1 VGILPRAGYP
11 SVYNSPLTKL
21 LSTREMW
28 LGGIMKKYDVIV
40 IGSGCGMIIVEEA
53 LAHGLSVALVDKG
66 PLGGT
71 CANLGCIPSK
81 MLIFAADRIAEIQE
95 AKKLGVE
102 AEIRNIDFGFIMER
116 MRKVVREGR
125 EHMKQGLSHV
135 ENLDFYEG
143 EGHFIDDYTIEVN
156 GEKLKGDKIFIASGS
171 RPLIPPIK
179 GLDSVGFLTNET
191 VLQLKERPESLI
203 IIGGGYIAVEYGHF
217 FAAMGTKVTIL
228 EMAERLVLAEEPEIA
243 GVLKKEL
250 GRRMDVYT
258 DVRAEEMKGSGRGVT
273 VIATDAKSGVKK
285 EFTAQR
291 ILVAVGRRS
300 NADLL
305 KVENTGVEVDK
316 RGFVKVNE
324 YLETTKKNIFAVGDI
339 NGQQMFTHVA
349 NVEASLA
356 ADNAI
361 HGSKMKMDY
370 SAAPHA
376 VYSHPQI
383 ASVGMTEEAARK
395 AHKVLVGK
403 AQYSDVAKGEAMMEE
418 TGFAKA
424 IVEAD
429 TGKILGF
436 HIIGPYAPI
445 LIQEVINAM
454 ASGGGIDQIQRCM
467 HIHPAITEL
476 IPVVLNKLKSTTS

>member
-1 VGILPRAGYP
+1 M
-11 SVYNSPLTKL
+11 
-21 LSTREMW
+21 EF
-28 LGGIMKKYDVIV
+28 GGIMKKYDVIV
-40 IGSGCGMIIVEEA
+40 IGSGCGTNIVDEA

-95 AKKLGVE
+95 AKKLGIE
-102 AEIRNIDFGFIMER
+102 AEIKNIDFNLIMER
-116 MRKVVREGR
+116 MRKIVRESQ
-125 EHMKQGLSHV
+125 EHMRQELSRV

-143 EGHFIDDYTIEVN
+143 EGHFVDDYTIEVT
-156 GEKLKGDKIFIASGS
+156 GKKLKGDKIFIASGS

-179 GLDSVGFLTNET
+179 GLGNLGYLTNET
-191 VLQLKERPESLI
+191 VLQLKERPDNLI

-228 EMAERLVLAEEPEIA
+228 EMVDRLVLAEEPEIA
-243 GVLKKEL
+243 EILKKEL
-250 GRRMDVYT
+250 GKRMDIYT
-258 DVRAEEMKGSGRGVT
+258 GVQAEEMKENGHSVSVIVNDLKAGR
-273 VIATDAKSGVKK
+273 KK
-285 EFTAQR
+285 ELTAQR

-316 RGFVKVNE
+316 RGFIKVNE
-324 YLETTKKNIFAVGDI
+324 YLETTRKNIFAVGDA

-361 HGSKMKMDY
+361 HGSKIKMDY

-395 AHKVLVGK
+395 EHKVLVGK
-403 AQYSDVAKGEAMMEE
+403 AKYSDVAQGEAMMEE
-418 TGFAKA
+418 NGFAKA

-454 ASGGGIDQIQRCM
+454 ASGGGIDQIQASM

-476 IPVVLNKLKSTTS
+476 IPEVSSNLKNTTS

>member
-1 VGILPRAGYP
+1 MEI
-11 SVYNSPLTKL
+11 
-21 LSTREMW
+21 
-28 LGGIMKKYDVIV
+28 GGIMKKYDVIV
-40 IGSGCGMIIVEEA
+40 IGSGCGMIIIEEA
-53 LAHGLSVALVDKG
+53 LSHDLNVALVDKG

-95 AKKLGVE
+95 SKKLGIE
-102 AEIRNIDFGFIMER
+102 AGIRNIDFGFIMER
-116 MRKVVREGR
+116 MRKFVRENQ
-125 EHMKQGLSHV
+125 EHMRQGLSHA

-143 EGHFIDDYTIEVN
+143 EGHFVDDYTIEVN
-156 GEKLKGDKIFIASGS
+156 GEKIKGDKIFIAAGS
-171 RPLIPPIK
+171 QPLIPPIK
-179 GLDSVGFLTNET
+179 GLDSVDFLTNET

-228 EMAERLVLAEEPEIA
+228 EMADRLVLAEEPEIA
-243 GVLKKEL
+243 EALKKEL

-258 DVRAEEMKGSGRGVT
+258 DVRAEEVKKNGRGVT
-273 VIATDAKSGVKK
+273 VIATDAKGGVKK

-305 KVENTGVEVDK
+305 RVENTDVEVDK

-361 HGSKMKMDY
+361 HGSKIRMDY

-395 AHKVLVGK
+395 AHKILVGRAK
-403 AQYSDVAKGEAMMEE
+403 YSDVAKGEAMMEE
-418 TGFAKA
+418 NGFAKA
-424 IVEAD
+424 VVEAD

-445 LIQEVINAM
+445 LIQEVINVM
-454 ASGGGIDQIQRCM
+454 ASGGGIDQIQRGM

-476 IPVVLNKLKSTTS
+476 IPVVLNNLKSTTS

>member
-1 VGILPRAGYP
+1 
-11 SVYNSPLTKL
+11 
-21 LSTREMW
+21 
-28 LGGIMKKYDVIV
+28 MKKYDVIV
-40 IGSGCGMIIVEEA
+40 IGSGCGMNIVDEA

-81 MLIFAADRIAEIQE
+81 MLIFAADRIAEAQE
-95 AKKLGVE
+95 ARKLGIE

-116 MRKVVREGR
+116 MRTSVRENHK
-125 EHMKQGLSHV
+125 HMKQGIADTK
-135 ENLDFYEG
+135 NLGYYEG
-143 EGHFIDDYTIEVN
+143 EGHFVDDYTIEVN
-156 GEKLKGDKIFIASGS
+156 GEKVKGDKIFIASGS

-179 GLDSVGFLTNET
+179 GLESLGYLTNET
-191 VLQLKERPESLI
+191 VLQLKERPDNLI

-217 FAAMGTKVTIL
+217 FAAMGTTVTIL
-228 EMAERLVLAEEPEIA
+228 EMADRLVLAEEPEISE
-243 GVLKKEL
+243 VLKKEL
-250 GRRMDVYT
+250 NRRMDVYT
-258 DVRAEEMKGSGRGVT
+258 NVRAGEVKENGRGIT

-285 EFTAQR
+285 EFTAKI

-305 KVENTGVEVDK
+305 RVENTGVEVDK

-324 YLETTKKNIFAVGDI
+324 YLETTKKNIFAVGDA

-361 HGSKMKMDY
+361 HGSKIKMDY

-383 ASVGMTEEAARK
+383 ASVGLTEEAARK

-403 AQYSDVAKGEAMMEE
+403 AKYSDVAQGEAMMEE
-418 TGFAKA
+418 NGFTKA
-424 IVEAD
+424 VVEAD
-429 TGKILGF
+429 AGRILGF

-454 ASGGGIDQIQRCM
+454 ASGGGIGQIQTGM

-476 IPVVLNKLKSTTS
+476 IPALLSSLKNTIS